1 MKNITENEHN
11 AEKKKSFAD
20 NSFSDEANKKN
31 AMKKA
36 TYVSRMFTFCTRM
49 SVACSISAVWICTP
63 YNMTTLMPNHHTE
76 VKILIIR

>member
-36 TYVSRMFTFCTRM
+36 TYVSRMFIFAH
-49 SVACSISAVWICTP
+49 ACLLHVV
-63 YNMTTLMPNHHTE
+63 YRLFGFVHHIT
-76 VKILIIR
+76 